1 MGSPSI
7 YVYDCSKAGIIIES
21 FHTFSVQRE
30 NEMEVGS
37 RQQYIYFCWF
47 SFNQYWDNSV
57 TYLAH
62 LAKLTETW

>member
-7 YVYDCSKAGIIIES
+7 YMYDCAKAGIIIES

-37 RQQYIYFCWF
+37 RQQYIYF
-47 SFNQYWDNSV
+47 
-57 TYLAH
+57 
-62 LAKLTETW
+62 

>member
-37 RQQYIYFCWF
+37 RQQYIYIYVLLCRQQYMYFCV
-47 SFNQYWDNSV
+47 DNNIS
-57 TYLAH
+57 TSR
-62 LAKLTETW
+62 